1 MFDAGFAKRLGLLD
15 RVVDDDE
22 LDAEVTKVTDRILG
36 YEEA

>member
-1 MFDAGFAKRLGLLD
+1 MFDAEFARQLGLVN

-36 YEEA
+36 YAEA